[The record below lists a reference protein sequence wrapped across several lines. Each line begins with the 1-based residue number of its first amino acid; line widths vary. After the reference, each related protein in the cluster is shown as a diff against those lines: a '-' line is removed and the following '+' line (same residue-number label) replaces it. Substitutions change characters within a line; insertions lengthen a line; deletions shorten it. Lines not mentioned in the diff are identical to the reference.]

1 MGLGELH
8 LLIGLQSEN
17 VPRLKRS
24 MLVRDLSRQ
33 ECFQLFRSDRVLS
46 LIELGAFLEE
56 RYRFIVDL

>member
-1 MGLGELH
+1 MGFGELH
-8 LLIGLQSEN
+8 LLLGLQSEN

-46 LIELGAFLEE
+46 LIEFGAFLEE
-56 RYRFIVDL
+56 SYRFFVDL